1 MKERVR
7 QRRGEP
13 SYQGNWTAHPDTATF
28 NVCETSNPSNEFPI
42 NQDII
47 NCHQNCI
54 EANFNFLY
62 NNCAVLGD
70 DSEKRLPADEE
81 TAVSPA
87 TQDLEFW
94 VKLKQLVVYFIEED
108 RDIYTHHLNQ

>member
-1 MKERVR
+1 MLSVVTCHVAYTIKIV
-7 QRRGEP
+7 P
-13 SYQGNWTAHPDTATF
+13 VFIFTNKYHYF
-28 NVCETSNPSNEFPI
+28 FKIPI
-42 NQDII
+42 DQNII
-47 NCHQNCI
+47 ICHQNCI